1 MATISEAKEK
11 ALQLEKNG
19 RFEDAI
25 KIYMKIIA
33 ASKGNP
39 DPSIYNKIGDIYINN
54 LKKKSEAIENYKMAM
69 NIYVQQTWFPLAIA
83 MAKKILKLDPEQLEM
98 YETVADLQKKAGS
111 IGEALNSYIL
121 FAEKAIQ
128 QKNIQMAIEGFK
140 KTLELVPEKVE
151 IKEKLVD
158 LYIQENNLEFAL
170 EYLKDI
176 ESFYLKRGD
185 LPLASMTR
193 KRISQIES
201 KLGIKKEKPE
211 EPVKESPKF
220 EEKKKEVVEE
230 NLEFDLNELAE
241 DLTKQLDETFSGD
254 IFEAK
259 TEEKVEE
266 QNVVEGTVEDI
277 SSIFKE
283 DASSIESY
291 IELGK
296 LQEDLDVKSAI
307 EYYFQGAE
315 AYYNAG
321 NLKKAL
327 EVYIR
332 IFELDKEQK
341 LAAERIIDLSNKTGD
356 FKGAIMVYLYFANK
370 IKGESKEKAKQYID
384 TVLKVDP
391 TNREALALKDEI
403 EKGSEFFQKPVFE
416 KPKKPVEKTKEVVK
430 ETTAKPKEE
439 KVDDFLSSFKEEL
452 VKESENIDF
461 FKESENITAADI
473 VKGKNEGGKP
483 MFKVEEGGK
492 EAKDESFWS
501 LQELLDE
508 LKEGL
513 DQNISEED
521 VSSHYDLGLS
531 FKEMGLYD
539 MAIEE
544 FQKSVKNKDFEMK
557 SLEMLGQCFLE
568 KGELDLAEESL
579 IKALSMKGKAEIE
592 YLGIKYTLAKLY
604 EQKNMFKEAL
614 KLYNEIYA
622 VDSKFEDVEKRINAL
637 KNITKQ
643 IEKPK
648 VEVSNKSDKKEDK
661 NEFIDF
667 STILKQEIG
676 EDFNLDDFNVDEFN
690 IDIDDNKS
698 DNSKNNKI
706 SYM

>member
-1 MATISEAKEK
+1 MATLSEAKEK
-11 ALQLEKNG
+11 ALQLEKSG
-19 RFEDAI
+19 RYEDAI
-25 KIYMKIIA
+25 KIYMKIIS
-33 ASKGNP
+33 ASKGQP
-39 DPSIYNKIGDIYINN
+39 DPSYYNKIGDIYINN
-54 LKKKSEAIENYKMAM
+54 LKKKSEAIESYRMAM

-83 MAKKILKLDPEQLEM
+83 MAKKIIKLDPEQLEM
-98 YETVADLQKKAGS
+98 YEIVADLQKKAGS

-201 KLGIKKEKPE
+201 KLGIKKEEIK
-211 EPVKESPKF
+211 EPVKETPKF

-230 NLEFDLNELAE
+230 SLEVDLNELAK
-241 DLTKQLDETFSGD
+241 DLTKQLDETFAGD
-254 IFEAK
+254 VFETK
-259 TEEKVEE
+259 KEEKVEE
-266 QNVVEGTVEDI
+266 RNVFEEKVEDI

-296 LQEDLDVKSAI
+296 LQEDLDIKSAI

-341 LAAERIIDLSNKTGD
+341 VAAERIVELSNKTGD

-391 TNREALALKDEI
+391 TNREALAIKNEI
-403 EKGSEFFQKPVFE
+403 EKGSEVFQKPVFE
-416 KPKKPVEKTKEVVK
+416 EPKKPVEKPKEVVK
-430 ETTAKPKEE
+430 ETPPKIKEE
-439 KVDDFLSSFKEEL
+439 KVEDFLSSFKEDL

-461 FKESENITAADI
+461 FKESENITAEDI

-483 MFKVEEGGK
+483 MFKVEEGKK
-492 EAKDESFWS
+492 ESKDESFWS

-513 DQNISEED
+513 DQNIAEED

-544 FQKSVKNKDFEMK
+544 FQKSVKNKDYEMK

-568 KGELDLAEESL
+568 KGELELAEESL

-604 EQKNMFKEAL
+604 EKKNMFKEAL

-622 VDSKFEDVEKRINAL
+622 VDSKFEDVEKRINTL
-637 KNITKQ
+637 KNVTKQ

-648 VEVSNKSDKKEDK
+648 VEISDKKENK
-661 NEFIDF
+661 KEEFIDF

-690 IDIDDNKS
+690 IDIIDDSKG

>member
-1 MATISEAKEK
+1 MATLSEAKEK
-11 ALQLEKNG
+11 ALQLEKSG
-19 RFEDAI
+19 RYEDAI
-25 KIYMKIIA
+25 KIYMKIIS
-33 ASKGNP
+33 ASKGQP
-39 DPSIYNKIGDIYINN
+39 DPSYYNKIGDIYINN
-54 LKKKSEAIENYKMAM
+54 LKKKSEAIESYRMAM

-83 MAKKILKLDPEQLEM
+83 MAKKIIKLDPEQLEM
-98 YETVADLQKKAGS
+98 YEIVADLQKKAGS

-201 KLGIKKEKPE
+201 KLGIKKEEIK
-211 EPVKESPKF
+211 EPVKETPKF

-230 NLEFDLNELAE
+230 SLEVDLNELAK
-241 DLTKQLDETFSGD
+241 DLTKQLDETFAGD
-254 IFEAK
+254 VFETK
-259 TEEKVEE
+259 KEEKVEE
-266 QNVVEGTVEDI
+266 RNVFEEKVEDI

-296 LQEDLDVKSAI
+296 LQEDLDIKSAI

-341 LAAERIIDLSNKTGD
+341 VAAERIVELSNKTGD

-391 TNREALALKDEI
+391 TNRESLAIKNEI
-403 EKGSEFFQKPVFE
+403 EKGSEVFQKPVFE
-416 KPKKPVEKTKEVVK
+416 EPKKPVEKPKEVVK
-430 ETTAKPKEE
+430 ETPPKIKEE
-439 KVDDFLSSFKEEL
+439 KVEDFLSSFKEDL

-461 FKESENITAADI
+461 FKESENITAEDI

-483 MFKVEEGGK
+483 MFKVEEGKK
-492 EAKDESFWS
+492 ESKDESFWS

-513 DQNISEED
+513 DQNIAEED

-544 FQKSVKNKDFEMK
+544 FQKSVKNKDYEMK

-568 KGELDLAEESL
+568 KGELELAEESL

-604 EQKNMFKEAL
+604 EKKNMFKEAL

-622 VDSKFEDVEKRINAL
+622 VDSKFEDVEKRINTL
-637 KNITKQ
+637 KNVTKQ

-648 VEVSNKSDKKEDK
+648 VEISDKKENK
-661 NEFIDF
+661 KEEFIDF

-690 IDIDDNKS
+690 IDIIDDSKG

>member
-1 MATISEAKEK
+1 MATLSEAKEK
-11 ALQLEKNG
+11 ALQLEKSG

-33 ASKGNP
+33 ATKGQP
-39 DPSIYNKIGDIYINN
+39 DPAIYNKIGDLYINN
-54 LKKKSEAIENYKMAM
+54 LKKKSEAIENYRMAM

-83 MAKKILKLDPEQLEM
+83 MAKKIIKLDPDQLEM
-98 YETVADLQKKAGS
+98 YETVADLQKRAGS

-128 QKNIQMAIEGFK
+128 QKNITMAIEGFK

-151 IKEKLVD
+151 IKEKLID

-170 EYLKDI
+170 EYLKDV

-185 LPLASMTR
+185 LPQASMTR

-201 KLGIKKEKPE
+201 KLGIKKEEIK
-211 EPVKESPKF
+211 EPIKEPPKF
-220 EEKKKEVVEE
+220 EEKKKEIIEE
-230 NLEFDLNELAE
+230 NLEVDLTELTE
-241 DLTKQLDETFSGD
+241 DLAKQLDETFSGD
-254 IFEAK
+254 IFETK
-259 TEEKVEE
+259 SEQKEEKKNLEE
-266 QNVVEGTVEDI
+266 EKFEDI

-283 DASSIESY
+283 DATSIESY
-291 IELGK
+291 VELGK
-296 LQEDLDVKSAI
+296 LQEDLDIKSAI
-307 EYYFQGAE
+307 EYYYQGAE

-321 NLKKAL
+321 NFKRAL
-327 EVYIR
+327 EVYTR
-332 IFELDKEQK
+332 IFELDNEQK
-341 LAAERIIDLSNKTGD
+341 IASEKIIELSNKTGD
-356 FKGAIMVYLYFANK
+356 FKGAIMVFLYFANK
-370 IKGESKEKAKQYID
+370 VKNESKEKAKYYID
-384 TVLKVDP
+384 TILKVDP
-391 TNREALALKDEI
+391 TNKEALKIKGEI
-403 EKGSEFFQKPVFE
+403 EQVSTVFEKPVFE
-416 KPKKPVEKTKEVVK
+416 EPKKPVEKPQQTVVPK
-430 ETTAKPKEE
+430 QQKEE
-439 KVDDFLSSFKEEL
+439 KVEDFLTSFKEDVL
-452 VKESENIDF
+452 KESESFDI
-461 FKESENITAADI
+461 FKESEHLTAADI
-473 VKGKNEGGKP
+473 LKGKNEGGKP
-483 MFKVEEGGK
+483 KFKVEEGQK

-508 LKEGL
+508 LKDGL
-513 DQNISEED
+513 NQNISEED

-592 YLGIKYTLAKLY
+592 YLGIKYTLGKLY
-604 EQKNMFKEAL
+604 ERKNMFKEAL

-622 VDSKFEDVEKRINAL
+622 VDSKFEDVEKRINTL
-637 KNITKQ
+637 KNLTKQ
-643 IEKPK
+643 VEKPK
-648 VEVSNKSDKKEDK
+648 MEVSGKKEETK
-661 NEFIDF
+661 KEEFIDF
-667 STILKQEIG
+667 SSILKQEIG

-690 IDIDDNKS
+690 IDSFDDSKS
-698 DNSKNNKI
+698 DKGKNNKI

>member
-1 MATISEAKEK
+1 MATLSEAKEK
-11 ALQLEKNG
+11 ALQLEKSG
-19 RFEDAI
+19 RYEDAI
-25 KIYMKIIA
+25 KIYMKIIS
-33 ASKGNP
+33 ASKGQP
-39 DPSIYNKIGDIYINN
+39 DPSYYNKIGDIYINN
-54 LKKKSEAIENYKMAM
+54 LKKKSEAIESYRMAM

-83 MAKKILKLDPEQLEM
+83 MAKKIIKLDPEQLEM
-98 YETVADLQKKAGS
+98 YEIVADLQKKAGS

-201 KLGIKKEKPE
+201 KLGIKKEEIK
-211 EPVKESPKF
+211 EPVKETPKF

-230 NLEFDLNELAE
+230 SLEVDLNELAK
-241 DLTKQLDETFSGD
+241 DLTKQLDETFAGD
-254 IFEAK
+254 VFETK
-259 TEEKVEE
+259 REEKVEE
-266 QNVVEGTVEDI
+266 RNVFEEKVEDI

-296 LQEDLDVKSAI
+296 LQEDLDIKSAI

-327 EVYIR
+327 DVYIR

-341 LAAERIIDLSNKTGD
+341 VAAERIVELSNKTGD

-391 TNREALALKDEI
+391 TNREALAIKNEI
-403 EKGSEFFQKPVFE
+403 EKGSEVFQKPVFE
-416 KPKKPVEKTKEVVK
+416 EPKKPVEKPKEVVK
-430 ETTAKPKEE
+430 ETPPKIKEE
-439 KVDDFLSSFKEEL
+439 KVEDFLSSFKEDL

-461 FKESENITAADI
+461 FKESENITAEDI

-483 MFKVEEGGK
+483 MFKVEEGKK
-492 EAKDESFWS
+492 ESKDESFWS

-513 DQNISEED
+513 DQNIAEED

-568 KGELDLAEESL
+568 KGELELAEESL

-604 EQKNMFKEAL
+604 EKKNMFKEAL

-622 VDSKFEDVEKRINAL
+622 VDSKFEDVEKRINTL
-637 KNITKQ
+637 KNVTKQ

-648 VEVSNKSDKKEDK
+648 VEISDKKENK
-661 NEFIDF
+661 KEEFIDF

-690 IDIDDNKS
+690 IDIIDDSKG

>member
-1 MATISEAKEK
+1 MATLSEAKEK
-11 ALQLEKNG
+11 ALQLEKSG
-19 RFEDAI
+19 RYEDAI
-25 KIYMKIIA
+25 KIYMKIIS
-33 ASKGNP
+33 ASKGQP
-39 DPSIYNKIGDIYINN
+39 DPSYYNKIGDIYINN
-54 LKKKSEAIENYKMAM
+54 LKKKSEAIESYRMAM

-83 MAKKILKLDPEQLEM
+83 MAKKIIKLDPEQLEM
-98 YETVADLQKKAGS
+98 YEIVADLQKKAGS

-201 KLGIKKEKPE
+201 KLGIKKEEIK
-211 EPVKESPKF
+211 EPVKETPKF

-230 NLEFDLNELAE
+230 SLEVDLNELAK
-241 DLTKQLDETFSGD
+241 DLTKQLDETFAGD
-254 IFEAK
+254 VFETK
-259 TEEKVEE
+259 KEEKVEE
-266 QNVVEGTVEDI
+266 RNVFEEKVEDI

-296 LQEDLDVKSAI
+296 LQEDLDIKSAI

-315 AYYNAG
+315 AYYNDG

-341 LAAERIIDLSNKTGD
+341 VAAERIVELSNKTGD

-391 TNREALALKDEI
+391 TNREALAIKNEI
-403 EKGSEFFQKPVFE
+403 EKGSEVFQKPVFE
-416 KPKKPVEKTKEVVK
+416 EPKKPVEKPKEVVK
-430 ETTAKPKEE
+430 ETPPKIKEE
-439 KVDDFLSSFKEEL
+439 KVEDFLSSFKEDL

-461 FKESENITAADI
+461 FKESENITAEDI

-483 MFKVEEGGK
+483 MFKVEEGKK
-492 EAKDESFWS
+492 ESKDESFWS

-513 DQNISEED
+513 DQNIAEED

-568 KGELDLAEESL
+568 KGELELAEESL

-604 EQKNMFKEAL
+604 EKKNMFKEAL

-622 VDSKFEDVEKRINAL
+622 VDSKFEDVEKRINTL
-637 KNITKQ
+637 KNVTKQ

-648 VEVSNKSDKKEDK
+648 VEISDKKENK
-661 NEFIDF
+661 KEEFIDF

-690 IDIDDNKS
+690 IDIIDDSKG

>member
-1 MATISEAKEK
+1 MATLSEAKEK
-11 ALQLEKNG
+11 ALQLEKSG
-19 RFEDAI
+19 RYEDAI
-25 KIYMKIIA
+25 KIYMKIIS
-33 ASKGNP
+33 ASKGQP
-39 DPSIYNKIGDIYINN
+39 DPSYYNKIGDIYVNN
-54 LKKKSEAIENYKMAM
+54 LKKKSEAIESYRMAM

-83 MAKKILKLDPEQLEM
+83 MAKKIIKLDPEQLEM
-98 YETVADLQKKAGS
+98 YEIVADLQKKAGS

-201 KLGIKKEKPE
+201 KLGIKKEEIK
-211 EPVKESPKF
+211 EPVKETPKF

-230 NLEFDLNELAE
+230 SLEVDLNELAK
-241 DLTKQLDETFSGD
+241 DLTKQLDETFAGD
-254 IFEAK
+254 VFETK
-259 TEEKVEE
+259 REEKVEE
-266 QNVVEGTVEDI
+266 RNVFEEKVEDI

-296 LQEDLDVKSAI
+296 LQEDLDIKSAI

-327 EVYIR
+327 DVYIR

-341 LAAERIIDLSNKTGD
+341 VAAERIVELSNKTGD

-391 TNREALALKDEI
+391 TNREALAIKNEI
-403 EKGSEFFQKPVFE
+403 EKGSEVFQKPVFE
-416 KPKKPVEKTKEVVK
+416 EPKKPVEKPKEVVK
-430 ETTAKPKEE
+430 ETPPKIKEE
-439 KVDDFLSSFKEEL
+439 KVEDFLSSFKEDL

-461 FKESENITAADI
+461 FKESENITAEDI

-483 MFKVEEGGK
+483 MFKVEEGMK
-492 EAKDESFWS
+492 ESKDESFWS

-513 DQNISEED
+513 DQNIAEED

-568 KGELDLAEESL
+568 KGELELAEESL

-604 EQKNMFKEAL
+604 EKKNMFKEAL

-622 VDSKFEDVEKRINAL
+622 VDSKFEDVEKRINTL
-637 KNITKQ
+637 KNVTKQ

-648 VEVSNKSDKKEDK
+648 VEISDKKENK
-661 NEFIDF
+661 KEEFIDF

-690 IDIDDNKS
+690 IDIIDDSKG